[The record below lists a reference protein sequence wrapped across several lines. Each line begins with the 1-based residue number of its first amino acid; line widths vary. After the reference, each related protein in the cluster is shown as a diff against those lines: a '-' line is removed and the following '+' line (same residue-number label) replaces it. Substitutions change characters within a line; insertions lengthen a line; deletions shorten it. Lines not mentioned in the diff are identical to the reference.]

1 MEAEAFEQAPR
12 SDRIEWRQAMQAPE
26 DVEAMLKLASLG
38 WGAKRI
44 ARELGCSRN
53 TVRRYLR
60 QGGWQPY
67 ESPHRS
73 GRLSAHSE
81 WLAGQFRQH
90 RGNCDVVRQELLRE
104 HGVQVSLRTV
114 ERAVAHFRREVLAQS
129 VATVRYETPPGHQL
143 QIDFGTVR
151 VFVADEPLKVHLFVA
166 TLGYSRRTYVAV
178 FLHERQ
184 SAWLQGLEGAFRHF
198 GGTTQEVLVDNAR
211 ALVNEHDMQTREVRF
226 NDRFHAFCRYWKVT
240 PRACAPYR
248 AQTKGKDER
257 GVGYVKRN
265 AIAGHRF
272 ASTEHLEAHLARWMR
287 EVADVRVHGT
297 TAEAPALR
305 FERDE
310 RQALTPL
317 GARAPFLQVR
327 ELTRRVHSDA
337 CIELDTNRYSVP
349 WKLIGESVT
358 VIAAERQVRVLYA
371 GQEVACHDQSAQRR
385 ATVIERA
392 HLAGI
397 VGASLVGVSW
407 LARPPADGSFT
418 SITPAVPA
426 ELLRPLAEYETALGG
441 SW

>member
-1 MEAEAFEQAPR
+1 MDVDVFKQAPR
-12 SDRIEWRQAMQAPE
+12 SERIEWSQAMQAPE
-26 DVEAMLKLASLG
+26 DVEAMLKLALG

-44 ARELGCSRN
+44 AKELGCSRN

-67 ESPHRS
+67 ESPPRTS
-73 GRLSAHSE
+73 RLAEHAN
-81 WLAGQFRQH
+81 WLATQFRQH

-104 HGVQVSLRTV
+104 HGVAVSLRTV
-114 ERAVAHFRREVLAQS
+114 ERAVAHLRREMLAQS
-129 VATVRYETPPGHQL
+129 VATVRYETPPGRQL

-151 VFVADEPLKVHLFVA
+151 VLVADEPLKVHLFVA
-166 TLGYSRRTYVAV
+166 TLGYSRRTFVAM

-198 GGTTQEVLVDNAR
+198 GGTPQEVLVDNAR
-211 ALVNEHDMQTREVRF
+211 ALVNAHDKQTREVRF
-226 NDRFHAFCRYWKVT
+226 NDRFRAFCRYWKVT

-248 AQTKGKDER
+248 ARTKGKDER

-272 ASTEHLEAHLARWMR
+272 VSTEHLQAHLARWMR

-297 TAEAPALR
+297 TAESPAQR

-310 RQALTPL
+310 QQALTPL
-317 GARAPFLQVR
+317 AARAPFLQVR

-358 VIAAERQVRVLYA
+358 VIAAEQQVRVLYA
-371 GQEVACHDQSAQRR
+371 GREVACHAQNIGRR

-397 VGASLVGVSW
+397 VGCDLAGVSW
-407 LARPPADGSFT
+407 LVRPSPAEAFAQART
-418 SITPAVPA
+418 TVPA
-426 ELLRPLAEYETALGG
+426 ELLRPLTEYESVLGG
-441 SW
+441 RW